1 MLCVRACRMY
11 FPLRIPARELI
22 GDALPKSPI
31 VHRFSPAITSMV
43 PRSPRPGDDDELGA
57 EAVATPGPRH
67 SMPEMCMVL
76 TTLLDDKG
84 VAATTGS
91 KGEDRAA
98 SFLRNNT
105 PKSYVW
111 PCGYS
116 CVGV

>member
-1 MLCVRACRMY
+1 
-11 FPLRIPARELI
+11 
-22 GDALPKSPI
+22 
-31 VHRFSPAITSMV
+31 
-43 PRSPRPGDDDELGA
+43 
-57 EAVATPGPRH
+57 
-67 SMPEMCMVL
+67 MVL

-84 VAATTGS
+84 VAATAGS